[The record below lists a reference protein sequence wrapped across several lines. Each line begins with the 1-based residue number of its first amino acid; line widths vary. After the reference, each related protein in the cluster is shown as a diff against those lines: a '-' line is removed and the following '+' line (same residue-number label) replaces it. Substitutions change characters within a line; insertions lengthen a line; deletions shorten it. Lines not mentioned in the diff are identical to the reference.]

1 MIFCCGAYSSAPSPK
16 PQEVQEDWV
25 LLHKLNFFQYLSGL
39 ETYLPNWAN
48 DAGRGSYTRYD
59 FPTGGKLINA
69 LS

>member
-1 MIFCCGAYSSAPSPK
+1 LFWWFFPLLLLPN

-48 DAGRGSYTRYD
+48 DAGWSFY
-59 FPTGGKLINA
+59 
-69 LS
+69 SQ